1 MLQDI
6 LMLSAFFILRIVL
19 PLVLVVGIGY
29 SVLQKWYGVKLDF
42 SPKFVLG
49 VGGVMCLWALLAITL
64 ILRFASG
71 LGSITN
77 LNDQFP
83 LGFWIGFDVM
93 AGAMLGGGA
102 FVLAGLVYVFNVG
115 RYRPILRSTIL
126 TAFLGY
132 SLLIVALLIDV
143 GRPQNILLL
152 RPVYF
157 PNIHSVLWEVAMCVM
172 FYTAVLAL
180 EFLPAL
186 FERLR
191 WRRAWIIAHKIT
203 LPLVIVGILLSTMHQ
218 SSLGSLW
225 LTTPG
230 KLNDLWFTPL
240 LPVFFWISAIAV
252 GLGMVVVESNL
263 SSRGFKRGLEQNL
276 LASLSK
282 GTAFVLLFYVAFR
295 LADLAV
301 RGKLGLAFEP
311 TLQALLFWIEIGL
324 CALVPAILMLS
335 PKFRANKN
343 ALFTAAGV
351 VVAGGILNRL
361 NVSIF
366 GHWSYFGPVYFPSWM
381 EIVLSLALVSIGVV
395 VFIAAVKYL
404 PVFPREVE
412 EQALTG
418 GSTRSGGAEGTNAL
432 TEPVLV

>member
-1 MLQDI
+1 MFQDI
-6 LMLSAFFILRIVL
+6 LMIAALFILRIVL

-29 SVLQKWYGVKLDF
+29 SVLQKWFGVKLDF

-71 LGSITN
+71 LGSVTN
-77 LNDQFP
+77 LNDEFP

-102 FVLAGLVYVFNVG
+102 FVLAGLVYVFNLE

-132 SLLIVALLIDV
+132 ALLVVALLIDV

-152 RPVYF
+152 RPVYY
-157 PNIHSVLWEVAMCVM
+157 PNIHSVLWEVAICVM
-172 FYTAVLAL
+172 TYTTVLAL
-180 EFLPAL
+180 EFAPAL
-186 FERLR
+186 FERLH
-191 WRRAWIIAHKIT
+191 WRRAWIITHKVT

-240 LPVFFWISAIAV
+240 LPVFFWITAIAV

-263 SSRGFKRGLEQNL
+263 SSRGFKRGLEQDL

-282 GTAFVLLFYVAFR
+282 GTAFVLLFYFVFR
-295 LADLAV
+295 MADLAV
-301 RGKLGLAFEP
+301 RGDLGLAFLP
-311 TLQALLFWIEIGL
+311 TLQATLFWVEMGL
-324 CALVPAILMLS
+324 CVLVPGILLTS
-335 PKFRANKN
+335 PKIRNSKN
-343 ALFTAAGV
+343 ALFAAGAV

-366 GHWSYFGPVYFPSWM
+366 GHWSYYGPVYFPSWM
-381 EIVLSLALVSIGVV
+381 EIVLSLALFSIGIVI
-395 VFIAAVKYL
+395 FIVAAKYL
-404 PVFPREVE
+404 PVFPKERAE
-412 EQALTG
+412 EQ
-418 GSTRSGGAEGTNAL
+418 GSRGAEELAP
-432 TEPVLV
+432 EPVRA

>member
-6 LMLSAFFILRIVL
+6 LMLSAFFVLRIVL
-19 PLVLVVGIGY
+19 PLVLIVGIGY
-29 SVLQKWYGVKLDF
+29 SVLQKWFGVKLDF

-77 LNDQFP
+77 LNDSFP

-102 FVLAGLVYVFNVG
+102 FVVAGLVYVFNLE

-180 EFLPAL
+180 EFLPAV
-186 FERLR
+186 FERLH

-263 SSRGFKRGLEQNL
+263 SSRGFKRGLEQDL

-282 GTAFVLLFYVAFR
+282 GTAFVLLFYFVFR
-295 LADLAV
+295 MADLAV
-301 RGKLGLAFEP
+301 RGDLGLAFLP
-311 TLQALLFWIEIGL
+311 TLQATLFWVEMGL
-324 CALVPAILMLS
+324 CALVPGILMLS
-335 PKFRANKN
+335 PQFRSRKN
-343 ALFTAAGV
+343 ALFAAAGV

-381 EIVLSLALVSIGVV
+381 EVVLSLALVSIGVV
-395 VFIAAVKYL
+395 VFIVAVKYL
-404 PVFPREVE
+404 PVFPKEKEHGPELMPETVK
-412 EQALTG
+412 A
-418 GSTRSGGAEGTNAL
+418 
-432 TEPVLV
+432 

>member
-6 LMLSAFFILRIVL
+6 LMLAAFFILRIVL
-19 PLVLVVGIGY
+19 PVVLVVGIGY

-42 SPKFVLG
+42 SPRFVLG
-49 VGGVMCLWALLAITL
+49 VGTVMCLWALAAIAL
-64 ILRFASG
+64 ILRFSNG
-71 LGSITN
+71 LGSVTN

-102 FVLAGLVYVFNVG
+102 FVLAGLVYVFRME
-115 RYRPILRSTIL
+115 RYRPIVRSTIL

-143 GRPQNILLL
+143 GRPQNILLM
-152 RPVYF
+152 RPVYY
-157 PNIHSVLWEVAMCVM
+157 PNIHSVLWEVAICVM
-172 FYTAVLAL
+172 TYTTVLAV
-180 EFLPAL
+180 EFAPAL

-191 WRRAWIIAHKIT
+191 WRRAWIITHKIT
-203 LPLVIVGILLSTMHQ
+203 VPLVIVGILLSTMHQ

-230 KLNDLWFTPL
+230 KLSDLWFTPL

-276 LASLSK
+276 LSSLAK
-282 GTAFVLLFYVAFR
+282 GTAYLLLFYAALRF
-295 LADLAV
+295 ADLAV
-301 RGKLGLAFEP
+301 RGSVGLAFEP
-311 TLQALLFWIEIGL
+311 TLQATLFWVELGL
-324 CALVPAILMLS
+324 CVLLPGILLLS
-335 PKFRANKN
+335 PKIRASKN
-343 ALFTAAGV
+343 ALFAIAAV

-366 GHWSYFGPVYFPSWM
+366 GHWGFTGPVYFPSWM
-381 EIVLSLALVSIGVV
+381 EVVFSLALVGFGVA

-404 PVFPREVE
+404 PVFPKQADDRDRGVE
-412 EQALTG
+412 ALPEP
-418 GSTRSGGAEGTNAL
+418 TRS
-432 TEPVLV
+432 